1 MEIFKVQFP
10 NSLVLIYIK
19 YNSFKTNETN
29 ASKLCNENNEVFV
42 VTPYILP
49 DVMQNGVINFN
60 FCLN

>member
-1 MEIFKVQFP
+1 MAIFKVQFP

-29 ASKLCNENNEVFV
+29 TSKLCNESNEIFI
-42 VTPYILP
+42 VTPYVLP
-49 DVMQNGVINFN
+49 DVMNGVINFN